1 MAFAFVAAAHGDAI
15 STSVTVNKPTGTAD
29 GDIEFLLL
37 KHLANEDPNS
47 GLTGWT
53 QLGTRRYDATSGSSH
68 SLYYRIAASEGASYT
83 IGWAT
88 SGRSGATVATYRDG
102 FDTADPIDVVSDTA
116 YTTSNAT
123 VRAAGMT
130 VSAAN
135 SPLIWFGNTHNSS
148 SATMTPA
155 TNPGTFVEDVDNWNS
170 TSRWGREIAS
180 FVWTGSGATGDMDA
194 TNSVSTTTKHA
205 FAVALNPSGGS
216 AATTTPGTGSAI
228 TQGRAPSAIGEI
240 NTGITTGSGVMQ
252 GRAPT
257 LYTELQQTI
266 GVGLVTAVGQVPTE
280 VGTTDSTGTA
290 LPGVGSISTV
300 GQIPDELRDLI
311 QTPSVGL
318 VATAGLAPSELRELT
333 QTPSVGLVTVNGRT
347 PTELPDRAIGPQQGL
362 ATAQGLA
369 PTLYLERT
377 ITPTQG
383 SITAAGQAANLA
395 GFVVAPEVGA
405 VATEGRAPTLY
416 LELGITPAVGLVSLV
431 GLAPTLSGTVVDETR
446 GHARRRRV
454 VRRARIVEE
463 PSSGPVQAI
472 VLPPDVP
479 AYFDPPTDRLAGFN
493 TLADALEVRLTE
505 IEHKRAAIARRRRE
519 EEEIVRFLLRLA

>member
-1 MAFAFVAAAHGDAI
+1 MAFAFVAAAHGDAN

-266 GVGLVTAVGQVPTE
+266 GVGLVTAVGQ
-280 VGTTDSTGTA
+280 
-290 LPGVGSISTV
+290 I
-300 GQIPDELRDLI
+300 
-311 QTPSVGL
+311 
-318 VATAGLAPSELRELT
+318 
-333 QTPSVGLVTVNGRT
+333 
-347 PTELPDRAIGPQQGL
+347 PTELPDLAIGPQQGS

-479 AYFDPPTDRLAGFN
+479 AYFDPPTDPLAGFN